1 MTKNRSNL
9 FYITEVTAMT
19 KTYSIDVDCP
29 NCARLMEE
37 AAQKTE
43 GVKNAVVNFMTL
55 KMTVDFEAGADEKKT
70 MKAVL
75 KACRKA
81 EPDCEIEF

>member
-1 MTKNRSNL
+1 
-9 FYITEVTAMT
+9 MT

-29 NCARLMEE
+29 NCARRMEE

-43 GVKNAVVNFMTL
+43 SVKNAVVNFMTL
-55 KMTVDFEAGADEKKT
+55 KMTVDFEDGADEKKT